1 MLDINGF
8 DIQVERVDD
17 MPLVYRSLEKMGIQA
32 IIDSIITPHGNWQGL
47 TPGWV
52 ITIWLTHI
60 LVRHTHRMDCV
71 QDWVARHLL
80 TLRYLSG
87 QEVTPLDFTDDRLAL
102 CLRYLQPQSVWVE
115 VESCLGNHL
124 IQVYDLARK
133 LPDRWCARLDATVGV
148 VHHDPNGSTL
158 FQVGKAKN
166 GLYETLYK
174 MMIASLDPL
183 GLPLAVDVVAGNRAD
198 DPLYVPS
205 YLRLKK
211 NLPGRGLLVV
221 GDSKMSA
228 LGTRATIAAH
238 DDHYL
243 TPLAHL
249 KDEPQLLDELL
260 AGRQEQEAEMPLIFL
275 EAALPAD
282 GTPPDPVAA
291 VGRGFEVSRSR
302 SALVN
307 GHRYVWPERLLVV
320 RSFSYLHS
328 EQEALQRRLDKA
340 EAALRAL
347 TPPRQQ
353 GKKQIEDEKSL
364 LTGIK
369 RLEKQYRVAGLFTYE
384 YTREVTR
391 RQIRAHKGKAARVE
405 EKVRYQLTVQRDEV
419 AMTAAMFKM
428 GWRIYATNAPVAEL
442 SLSQAVQV
450 YRSQYVAENIFRR
463 LQGKLLSITP
473 VYVQR
478 DDHAQGLFHLLTIA
492 ARALSLADY
501 VVKEALAETHEELTG
516 IYPGNPKRGTATPT
530 MERLLQAFEDINLT
544 ILRVGEQVQY
554 QLTPL
559 TRVQE
564 RILALL
570 GLPLTIYT
578 GLVTMQPA

>member
-1 MLDINGF
+1 MVNNNGF

-17 MPLVYRSLEKMGIQA
+17 IPLVYRSLEKMGIQA
-32 IIDSIITPHGNWQGL
+32 IVDNIITAHGNWQGL

-71 QDWVARHLL
+71 QEWVGKHLL
-80 TLRYLSG
+80 TLRHLTG
-87 QEVTPLDFTDDRLAL
+87 QNVTPLDFTDDRLAL
-102 CLRYLQPQSVWVE
+102 CLRYLQPQAVWVDI
-115 VESCLGNHL
+115 ESRLGNHL
-124 IQVYDLARK
+124 IQVYDLAQK
-133 LPDRWCARLDATVGV
+133 LPERWCARLDATVGV
-148 VHHDPNGSTL
+148 VNHDPQQSTL

-174 MMIASLDPL
+174 MMLASLDPL

-198 DPLYVPS
+198 DPLYIPS

-211 NLPGRGLLVV
+211 SFPGRGLLVV

-228 LGTRATIAAH
+228 LGPRATITAQ

-243 TPLAHL
+243 TPLAYL

-260 AGRQEQEAEMPLIFL
+260 VGRQAYEADMRLIFL
-275 EAALPAD
+275 EAALPPD
-282 GTPPDPVAA
+282 GTPPDPAAA
-291 VGRGFEVSRSR
+291 VARGFEVTRSR
-302 SALVN
+302 SAFVN
-307 GHRYVWPERLLVV
+307 GARFTWEERLLVV
-320 RSFSYLHS
+320 RSFSYMHS
-328 EQEALQRRLDKA
+328 EQAGLQRRLDKA

-347 TPPRQQ
+347 TPPRQR

-364 LTGIK
+364 LAAIK
-369 RLEKQYRVAGLFTYE
+369 RIQKQYRVKGLFTFAYK
-384 YTREVTR
+384 REVQK
-391 RQIRAHKGKAARVE
+391 RQVRAHKGNRARVE
-405 EKVRYQLTVQRDEV
+405 EKVRYQLTVQRDE
-419 AMTAAMFKM
+419 AAIAAEMFKM
-428 GWRIYATNAPVAEL
+428 GWRIYATNAPTTEL
-442 SLSQAVQV
+442 SLTQAVQT
-450 YRSQYVAENIFRR
+450 YRSQYVAEDIFRR

-478 DDHAQGLFHLLTIA
+478 DDHAQGLFHLLTLA
-492 ARALSLADY
+492 ARALALGDY
-501 VVKEALAETHEELTG
+501 VVKEALAATQETLTG

-530 MERLLQAFEDINLT
+530 MERMLPAFEDINLT
-544 ILRVGEQVQY
+544 ILRLGEQVHY

-564 RILALL
+564 RILTLL

-578 GLVTMQPA
+578 GLATMQPA